1 MVDEYELKW
10 SIDRQQRSEF
20 LSGTMD
26 SYTIPG
32 LNMYDN
38 TTINITVAAINGEG
52 SSESTPLT
60 IHSDLLQNN
69 RNTVS
74 NIDIIIGGAV
84 GIFLIGLMI
93 GITVGTIFLKFIQHC
108 RNRKIKNK

>member
-1 MVDEYELKW
+1 MVEEYELKW
-10 SIDRQQRSEF
+10 SIDRQQRSES

-38 TTINITVAAINGEG
+38 TTIRITVVAINGVG
-52 SSESTPLT
+52 SSESAPLT
-60 IHSDLLQNN
+60 IHSDLIQNN
-69 RNTVS
+69 RDTITS
-74 NIDIIIGGAV
+74 IDIIIGGAV

-93 GITVGTIFLKFIQHC
+93 GLMVSIIVLKLIQHC
-108 RNRKIKNK
+108 RKRKIKNK